1 MSATLKQ
8 PPTAQSETLEDA
20 IQALQDGANCE
31 LPVLPEVAAQL
42 LKLTSD
48 VNCDVS
54 DIVPLLKRDQSL
66 TSHLLRIAN
75 SVRYNTGV
83 TVSSVQQAVARLGL
97 LAVREI
103 VVLISCKCRVF
114 NVPEFETQVRESFR
128 HSLATAAFAQEIAR
142 VRRMNVEEAFLTGLL
157 HDVGRPIL
165 FQALAD
171 RRRSHGLV
179 ADHSEV
185 LQSAEAHRI
194 PFAAMLIGQW
204 QLSDRVAEAV
214 RFQLSP
220 QEAPACSLQAA
231 SLNLAIDLAET
242 LLHPNGERRFDD
254 ESQSQI
260 RGLTPPARLPNAAQ
274 RPDQEPH
281 PMQEVLS
288 LYPEQFAAILKNSDR
303 ILEWVDSTI

>member
-1 MSATLKQ
+1 MSATLRLE
-8 PPTAQSETLEDA
+8 PAVRSETIEEALL
-20 IQALQDGANCE
+20 ALQSGENCE

-42 LKLTSD
+42 LKLTGD
-48 VNCDVS
+48 VDCNIGDV
-54 DIVPLLKRDQSL
+54 VPLIKRDQSL

-114 NVPEFETQVRESFR
+114 DVPEFEAHVRQSFR

-171 RRRSHGLV
+171 RRRTHGLV
-179 ADHSEV
+179 ATEASV
-185 LQSAEAHRI
+185 LLAAAESRI
-194 PFAAMLIGQW
+194 LFAAKLIVQW
-204 QLSDRVAEAV
+204 ELSERVAEAV
-214 RFQLSP
+214 RYQLSP
-220 QEAPACSLQAA
+220 QDAPACALQAA
-231 SLNLAIDLAET
+231 TLNLAMVLA
-242 LLHPNGERRFDD
+242 DD
-254 ESQSQI
+254 I
-260 RGLTPPARLPNAAQ
+260 LNPDATPRANDP
-274 RPDQEPH
+274 PH
-281 PMQEVLS
+281 PMLEVLS
-288 LYPEQFAAILKNSDR
+288 IYPEQFATIQKNSSK
-303 ILEWVDSTI
+303 ILEWVDSTT